1 MVQRTVPEDH
11 GHESEKERKKEEA
24 EVTDQEVETVENTER
39 EVEKEIVITSQ
50 NHHDRHTD
58 LIEIGI
64 GTEKGRENTAADDI
78 DSGYLLNDDVK

>member
-1 MVQRTVPEDH
+1 MPEDH

-39 EVEKEIVITSQ
+39 EVEKEIVIMSQ

-64 GTEKGRENTAADDI
+64 GIEKGRENTAADDI
-78 DSGYLLNDDVK
+78 DSGNHSNNSVFTLM

>member
-1 MVQRTVPEDH
+1 MPED
-11 GHESEKERKKEEA
+11 HESEKERKKEEA
-24 EVTDQEVETVENTER
+24 EVTDQEIETVENTER

-64 GTEKGRENTAADDI
+64 GIEKGRENTATDDI
-78 DSGYLLNDDVK
+78 DSGNHSNNSVFTLI

>member
-1 MVQRTVPEDH
+1 MPEDH

-24 EVTDQEVETVENTER
+24 EVIDQEVETVENTER

-64 GTEKGRENTAADDI
+64 GIEKGRENTAADDI
-78 DSGYLLNDDVK
+78 DSGSHSNNSVFTLI